1 MRSSS
6 RALSAAVVALLT
18 LALPTSAAVVR
29 PTLVALWPGYQIE
42 LPGGYCAQLS
52 KGPDFDVLHVR
63 ERGAAEESVL
73 AGIYAGYAPDFAPEC
88 AKPTTRTWTSNKL
101 RFKSVRGAD
110 ACAEF
115 LVEDPTNSERGKLH
129 VWFGPAAKDH
139 PQLAENLVS
148 SIGPAALPMADAT
161 NPPRCD

>member
-1 MRSSS
+1 MRSS
-6 RALSAAVVALLT
+6 RPLLLAAVVALLA
-18 LALPTSAAVVR
+18 LASSPSSAADR

-42 LPGGYCAQLS
+42 LPGGYCAHLS
-52 KGPDFDVLHVR
+52 KGPDIDVLYVR

-73 AGIYAGYAPDFAPEC
+73 AGIYAGYAPSFEPDC
-88 AKPTTRTWTSNKL
+88 AKPTTRTWVSNKL
-101 RFKSVRGAD
+101 RFKAVRGAD

-139 PQLAENLVS
+139 SQLAENLVS
-148 SIGPAALPMADAT
+148 SIRPAAMPVADAT

>member
-6 RALSAAVVALLT
+6 PALPAVVAAFLT
-18 LALPTSAAVVR
+18 LSSPSIAAVH

-42 LPGGYCAQLS
+42 LPGGYCAKLS
-52 KGPDFDVLHVR
+52 KGPDFDVLYVR
-63 ERGAAEESVL
+63 ERGAAEDAVL
-73 AGIYAGYAPDFAPEC
+73 AGIYAGYAPSFEPDC
-88 AKPTTRTWTSNKL
+88 VKPTTRTWVANKL

-110 ACAEF
+110 ACGEF

-148 SIGPAALPMADAT
+148 SIRPAAMPVADAT
-161 NPPRCD
+161 NPPRCDP